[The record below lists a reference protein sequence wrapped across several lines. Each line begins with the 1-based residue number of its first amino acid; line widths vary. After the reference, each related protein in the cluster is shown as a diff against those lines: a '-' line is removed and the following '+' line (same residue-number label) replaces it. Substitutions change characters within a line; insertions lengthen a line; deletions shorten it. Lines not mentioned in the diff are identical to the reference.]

1 MPRRFA
7 IALSLLAATAWPV
20 AHAAP
25 TFNGA
30 TGGFFAPSALVV
42 PADGFNL
49 GGNAVFLGP
58 NVAASLHGAFGLGGL
73 AEMGVGAYLPG
84 RYGVFAKF
92 VLLAPGG
99 GRPGIALGGDLRFGS
114 APVGGDAYLVVTLPI
129 TQVNLLVTGG
139 IQVNFGPEAG
149 AADIAVGPVL
159 GAEWVIASTVRL
171 VVDYDSRDL
180 GAGVRWAPLG
190 PLRLD
195 FGLAAPRVS
204 EVGVFVGIS
213 LNTTF

>member
-7 IALSLLAATAWPV
+7 ITLSLLAAMAWP
-20 AHAAP
+20 AAQAAP

-30 TGGFFAPSALVV
+30 TGGFFAPSALIL
-42 PADGFNL
+42 PGNGFNL
-49 GGNAVFLGP
+49 GANAVFPVPG
-58 NVAASLHGAFGLGGL
+58 VVASLHGAFGVGGL
-73 AEMGVGAYLPG
+73 AEIGFGAYLPD

-92 VLLAPGG
+92 VLLAPGDG
-99 GRPGIALGGDLRFGS
+99 QPGIALGGDLRFGS

-149 AADIAVGPVL
+149 APDIAIGPVL
-159 GAEWVIASTVRL
+159 GAEWVISNTVRL

-195 FGLAAPRVS
+195 VGLAAPRVS
-204 EVGVFVGIS
+204 QVGVFVGIS